1 MLEPNPIFLF
11 YIRERTRDRQTDRQ
25 TERENT
31 TSFCDLALRSL
42 VCVCVCVCTETAEN
56 VRNMGRDSG
65 HSENN
70 NGFGSLEPHLFFP

>member
-1 MLEPNPIFLF
+1 MLEPNPIFLL

-25 TERENT
+25 REREYNQFLWPRFEVF
-31 TSFCDLALRSL
+31 S
-42 VCVCVCVCTETAEN
+42 VCVCVCTETAEN